1 MLIKALEYETVN
13 PGVDDLPNP
22 TSSPID
28 EKSKQYAHKENVTG
42 RTDNVDLEAG
52 HGHGPQLTT
61 VSTNNFFQLLRPPKS
76 TPSNSSGASDVYK
89 RQLLM
94 LSI

>member
-61 VSTNNFFQLLRPPKS
+61 VSTNNDTQH
-76 TPSNSSGASDVYK
+76 
-89 RQLLM
+89 LM
-94 LSI
+94 Q